1 MMVKNSVLLIKSLK
15 LAEEAEL
22 CLGLFSTF
30 RLQHLTQFLLKIVF
44 TFFSNSKDIR
54 SPISLLL
61 LRLKKKKL
69 GVTTST
75 TMVTTSGILGA
86 QLTVKEPDFD
96 QKNQL
101 MTKQEKEKN
110 LMVQQNKIRILFR

>member
-1 MMVKNSVLLIKSLK
+1 MVKNSVLLIKSLK

-61 LRLKKKKL
+61 LRLKKKKKI

>member
-44 TFFSNSKDIR
+44 TLFSNSKDIR

-69 GVTTST
+69 GVTTYT
-75 TMVTTSGILGA
+75 TMDTTSGILGA